1 MAKPQN
7 KPNPA
12 GLIAIANPSLAKKL
26 NEEDE
31 VQTESEKGSTNHKEK
46 QRRTAPTATFDQDR
60 WHAVLTLNVLRYGLS
75 LFLIGMSALPSVFDD
90 FHAEGNLIHPLM
102 FQISAIA
109 LLISAITF
117 TILTTRRI
125 FELKHILIS
134 QFSFDILLAACLVH
148 ATGSIQS
155 NFSLLFFVVVT
166 TGSVVL
172 RRKPA
177 LALASGATITLFYE
191 HMYSSI
197 QEETLVSSKFDTLA
211 LYCVLLMLVAWGISY
226 IASRLRHA
234 ELNSYILGNESIED
248 YLVREEK
255 LALKSALDSANG
267 NKTEAA
273 KLLGM
278 TFRSFRYK
286 LTKYDIS

>member
-1 MAKPQN
+1 MAKPQK

-26 NEEDE
+26 NEDDE
-31 VQTESEKGSTNHKEK
+31 EQKKASKEKGATSASKPKT
-46 QRRTAPTATFDQDR
+46 TPSATFDQDR
-60 WHAVLTLNVLRYGLS
+60 WHAVLALNVLRYGLA
-75 LFLIGMSALPSVFDD
+75 LFLIAMIALPAVFDD
-90 FHAEGNLIHPLM
+90 FHAKGNLIHPLM
-102 FQISAIA
+102 FKISAAA

-117 TILTTRRI
+117 TILTTKRL

-134 QFSFDILLAACLVH
+134 QFSFDILLAGCLIH

-155 NFSLLFFVVVT
+155 NFSLLFFIVVT

-177 LALASGATITLFYE
+177 LALASGATIILFYE
-191 HMYSSI
+191 HLYSALSEKAI
-197 QEETLVSSKFDTLA
+197 VNSKFDTLA

-234 ELNSYILGNESIED
+234 ELNAYVLGNEAIEE

-255 LALKSALDSANG
+255 FALKSALDSAQG

-286 LTKYDIS
+286 LTKYDIK